1 MLMNGYIAINPEGAL
16 IDADGVIPDYDK
28 LPVYEVEFIPIERR
42 VTERCSPLLRIN
54 SRTQFGERRV
64 SPGRRAVDIEM
75 AFSVL
80 GLVCW

>member
-1 MLMNGYIAINPEGAL
+1 MLMNGHIAINKEGAL

-42 VTERCSPLLRIN
+42 V
-54 SRTQFGERRV
+54 

-75 AFSVL
+75 AFQF
-80 GLVCW
+80 